1 MPPIPIRGEAGFRY
15 QLAAATEVDLQIFSV
30 DGRRLA
36 NLVDRHQKPRY
47 YSLQWSGGCGPV
59 LDVWD
64 LGGRLVRE
72 IAVDRVVP
80 EGMRWIWDGC
90 DSSGTAVP
98 AGLYMVKVR
107 GTGNALCAKV
117 LRLR

>member
-1 MPPIPIRGEAGFRY
+1 
-15 QLAAATEVDLQIFSV
+15 
-30 DGRRLA
+30 
-36 NLVDRHQKPRY
+36 
-47 YSLQWSGGCGPV
+47 

-72 IAVDRVVP
+72 IAVDRAVP
-80 EGMRWIWDGC
+80 QGMRWIWDGR
-90 DSSGTAVP
+90 DSNGTAVP
-98 AGLYMVKVR
+98 AGLYMAKVR